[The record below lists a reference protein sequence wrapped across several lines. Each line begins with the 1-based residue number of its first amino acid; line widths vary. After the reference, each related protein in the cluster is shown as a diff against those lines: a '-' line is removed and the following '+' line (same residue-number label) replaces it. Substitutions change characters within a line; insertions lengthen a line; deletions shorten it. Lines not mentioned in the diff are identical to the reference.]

1 MIYRWLFWKVLK
13 TAFLIGFLFTFLFLV
28 FQIIRLDQI
37 IFRLP
42 LSDSLPFLLLW
53 FFYYFSYM
61 LPTALFIAF
70 ALNLYELKE
79 SKKLYVIQ
87 SFGLRPLRLYEKSLL
102 FLIPLLFAL
111 SFVSYILREE
121 DISSVRKR
129 LMLKYYALI
138 ITSVPPQSF
147 QTFGQF
153 TLYVEK
159 RQGDNL
165 EGIFFK
171 FNEGV
176 LVARRASIKGGGTI
190 TFEEGSLLTQREGKT
205 FSTDFK
211 VYRLSLS
218 QVLEE
223 DRQTSRRKHLVGIF
237 NVLSVPLLMGIAYR
251 LVWLT
256 KHHQSFYYLIGLLS
270 VLYQLFL
277 LILRQKL

>member
-1 MIYRWLFWKVLK
+1 MIYWWFFWRFLK
-13 TAFLIGFLFTFLFLV
+13 LGFLIGFLFTFLFLV

-42 LSDSLPFLLLW
+42 PRDSLPFLLLW

-61 LPTALFIAF
+61 LPTALFISF

-79 SKKLYVIQ
+79 NKKLHIIQ
-87 SFGLRPLRLYEKSLL
+87 SFGIRPLSIYTKSLL
-102 FLIPLLFAL
+102 FLTPLIFAL
-111 SFVSYILREE
+111 SLASSILKEE
-121 DISSVRKR
+121 DISSVRKK

-138 ITSVPPQSF
+138 ITSVPPKSF
-147 QTFGQF
+147 HSFGQF

-159 RQGDNL
+159 RQDYSL

-176 LVARRASIKGGGTI
+176 VIARRARVEGGETI
-190 TFEEGSLLTQREGKT
+190 TFEEGSVLTQREGKT

-211 VYRLSLS
+211 VYRLSLN

-223 DRQTSRRKHLVGIF
+223 DKKPSRSKHLAGIF
-237 NVLSVPLLMGIAYR
+237 NTLTLPLLMGLAYR
-251 LVWLT
+251 LVWQVG
-256 KHHQSFYYLIGLLS
+256 HHHSFYYIIGLFS
-270 VLYQLFL
+270 ILYQIYL